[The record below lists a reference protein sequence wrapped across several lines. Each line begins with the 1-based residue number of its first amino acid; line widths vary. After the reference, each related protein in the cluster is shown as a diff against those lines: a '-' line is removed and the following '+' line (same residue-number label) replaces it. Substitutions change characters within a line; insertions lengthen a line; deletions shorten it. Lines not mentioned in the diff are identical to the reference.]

1 MARTAQLSPKA
12 DTLQEDVAD
21 PVSDPSAAADDD
33 AEAAD
38 APIEAQLEDET
49 GLDLSEARP
58 LEADHLSEDE
68 ESERVIQP
76 PD

>member
-12 DTLQEDVAD
+12 DTPQEDVAD
-21 PVSDPSAAADDD
+21 PVSEPSLDDD
-33 AEAAD
+33 APDEAAD

-58 LEADHLSEDE
+58 LETDHLSEDE

>member
-12 DTLQEDVAD
+12 DALQQDVAD
-21 PVSDPSAAADDD
+21 PVSDPSVDDAQDDAADT
-33 AEAAD
+33 
-38 APIEAQLEDET
+38 PIEAQLENET
-49 GLDLSEARP
+49 GLDLSEGRP
-58 LEADHLSEDE
+58 LETDHLSEDE